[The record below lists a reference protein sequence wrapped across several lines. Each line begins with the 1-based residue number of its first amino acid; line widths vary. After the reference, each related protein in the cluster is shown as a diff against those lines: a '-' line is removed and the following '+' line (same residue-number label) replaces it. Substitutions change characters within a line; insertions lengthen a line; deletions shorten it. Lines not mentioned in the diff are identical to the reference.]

1 MSNVIKATHYIPID
15 DKKLIQV
22 SHSDPNSD
30 KEAVGGVA
38 EQSEDESEAVPA
50 EVTAALAAKEQIIR
64 DAESYAESVVA
75 EASEEAKR
83 IRQDANEEVER
94 WWRQR
99 RMDDETA
106 AANAREAGHQAGY
119 RQGLDEAESH
129 VRGQY
134 EQLLGEAQAII
145 ESAVAIKHQL
155 IQESEP
161 FLIELSCS
169 IAEKIITRQLS
180 VEPEWSIEL
189 IKKVLM
195 RRREQGIITLCVS
208 AEHFQ
213 FVLDAREELMLAIDS
228 QAELQII
235 PDPTVHDHGCVI
247 RSSFG
252 SIDARIDT
260 QLNEIKKGLQQVA
273 LRSEGAYD
281 DE

>member
-1 MSNVIKATHYIPID
+1 MSNVIKATHYIPLD

-22 SHSDPNSD
+22 SHSDPISD
-30 KEAVGGVA
+30 KEAVSGVA
-38 EQSEDESEAVPA
+38 EQSEDEAEAVPA
-50 EVTAALAAKEQIIR
+50 EITAALAAKEQIIR

-75 EASEEAKR
+75 EASEEANR
-83 IRQDANEEVER
+83 IRQEANDEVEK

-119 RQGLDEAESH
+119 RQGLEEAEAQ

-145 ESAVAIKHQL
+145 ESAVSIKHQL

-180 VEPEWSIEL
+180 IEPEWSIEL

-273 LRSEGAYD
+273 LRNEGAYD

>member
-22 SHSDPNSD
+22 AVAEIFSEQEPEAGEDA
-30 KEAVGGVA
+30 EAVQ
-38 EQSEDESEAVPA
+38 EESIPA
-50 EVTAALAAKEQIIR
+50 EVAAALAAKEQIIQ

-75 EASEEAKR
+75 LANEDAAR
-83 IRQDANEEVER
+83 IRQEASDEINGWWDERRAEDAR
-94 WWRQR
+94 TA
-99 RMDDETA
+99 DE
-106 AANAREAGHQAGY
+106 AREAGRETGY
-119 RQGLDEAESH
+119 RQGYEEATAEVH
-129 VRGQY
+129 GQY
-134 EQLLGEAQAII
+134 EQLLAEARTII
-145 ESAVAIKHQL
+145 ESAVTLKHQL

-169 IAEKIITRQLS
+169 IAEKIVGRQLS
-180 VEPEWSIEL
+180 LEPEWSVEL
-189 IKKVLM
+189 IKKVLL

-208 AEHFQ
+208 ADHFQ
-213 FVLDAREELMLAIDS
+213 FVVDSREELMLAIDS

-235 PDPTVHDHGCVI
+235 PDPTVRDQGCVI

-273 LRSEGAYD
+273 FRSEGAYA

>member
-1 MSNVIKATHYIPID
+1 LSNVIKATHYIPID

-22 SHSDPNSD
+22 AQSEPISESELHQANAEISEN
-30 KEAVGGVA
+30 VA
-38 EQSEDESEAVPA
+38 EPVHEDIA
-50 EVTAALAAKEQIIR
+50 AALAAKEQIIR
-64 DAESYAESVVA
+64 DAEFYAESVVGQA
-75 EASEEAKR
+75 TEDAKR
-83 IRQDANEEVER
+83 LRQEATDEIEG

-99 RMDDETA
+99 RADDENA
-106 AANAREAGHQAGY
+106 AANAREQGYQAGY
-119 RQGLDEAESH
+119 QQGVNEAEAQ
-129 VRGQY
+129 VRQQY

-180 VEPEWSIEL
+180 IEPEWSIEL
-189 IKKVLM
+189 VKKVLM

-213 FVLDAREELMLAIDS
+213 FVLDAREELMLSIDS

-235 PDPTVHDHGCVI
+235 PDPTVQDQGCVI

-273 LRSEGAYD
+273 MRSEGAYD

>member
-1 MSNVIKATHYIPID
+1 LSNVIKATHYIPLD

-22 SHSDPNSD
+22 SHSDPISE
-30 KEAVGGVA
+30 KEAAGSYA
-38 EQSEDESEAVPA
+38 EQSEDEAEAVPA

-83 IRQDANEEVER
+83 IRQEANEEVER

-99 RMDDETA
+99 RTDDETA

-119 RQGLDEAESH
+119 RQGLEEAEAQIRS
-129 VRGQY
+129 QY
-134 EQLLGEAQAII
+134 EQLLGEAQSII
-145 ESAVAIKHQL
+145 ESAVAMKHQL

-180 VEPEWSIEL
+180 IEPEWSIEL

-235 PDPTVHDHGCVI
+235 PDPTVHDQGCVI